1 MAVFCDFYMA
11 YRLPA
16 LNQNAF
22 TQLVQTWA
30 QTSEFLS
37 GLLIRLAHAALPEPS
52 WSRCCY
58 ATRSKP

>member
-1 MAVFCDFYMA
+1 MAVFCGFYMV

-37 GLLIRLAHAALPEPS
+37 GLLIRLAHAAVPEPS
-52 WSRCCY
+52 WSRCC
-58 ATRSKP
+58 